1 MKTVYMIIDRYRG
14 DGFHRLSTG
23 GAWAYATR
31 AAAEE
36 DLSRFLFKDD
46 CYILKVPVVDDPQ
59 ICASSRE
66 QTARWKERKEKAP
79 RA

>member
-1 MKTVYMIIDRYRG
+1 MRTVYMIVNGDRG

-23 GAWAYATR
+23 GVWAYATW

-36 DLSRFLFKDD
+36 DLSRFLFKGG
-46 CYILKVPVVDDPQ
+46 CYILKVPVVGDPQ

-66 QTARWKERKEKAP
+66 QTARWKEKKEKAP